1 MPLILYKSG
10 VRLFIY
16 RRLNILIRNYGL
28 VFDGVYTTSSDIFFF
43 FPPLISILIFFFL
56 ATEWQ
61 QITFTIT
68 TTTKYNHQY
77 NDGYPS

>member
-43 FPPLISILIFFFL
+43 FPPLISILIFFFFGHRM
-56 ATEWQ
+56 ATDHIHYYDDNKIQ
-61 QITFTIT
+61 
-68 TTTKYNHQY
+68 
-77 NDGYPS
+77 PPV